1 MQEDK
6 LSKWLA
12 DELRKQQEANHLPY
26 ELGTWEAFEAKRAGL
41 DRKKT
46 SYWISGIAAAV
57 TVLLVASGLWLAQ
70 DIAEDPRSSNQIALE
85 EEPTESTVRE
95 PTFVAPEIDTA
106 GPGKSPAV
114 SSSEG
119 KDTESPGL
127 RGQTSPKADA
137 QAAPKASEESV
148 PNTSDPLASKP
159 TRQSTPNSPVPPSL
173 QHEVIPQEQKRTE
186 NLAVVEPPVKEETEL
201 KVTLPETLVATNE
214 KREEEIVTQPSAL
227 KAELAQAELP
237 KEPQLSEAEIEEMLG
252 KKSFAS
258 IAMGFSPGFGASQSS
273 EYATAGTSLGLGV
286 MVDMS
291 VAGKLVM
298 GSGVAVNYLNQ
309 ASESQSYNYA
319 GMNAAS
325 ATVTKTDEISQVQ
338 VDIPLYVKYPVTR
351 DQKIS
356 VQAGFSNLIT
366 FNQGAAQESS
376 YTRQVAVYD

>member
-1 MQEDK
+1 
-6 LSKWLA
+6 
-12 DELRKQQEANHLPY
+12 
-26 ELGTWEAFEAKRAGL
+26 
-41 DRKKT
+41 
-46 SYWISGIAAAV
+46 
-57 TVLLVASGLWLAQ
+57 
-70 DIAEDPRSSNQIALE
+70 
-85 EEPTESTVRE
+85 
-95 PTFVAPEIDTA
+95 
-106 GPGKSPAV
+106 
-114 SSSEG
+114 
-119 KDTESPGL
+119 
-127 RGQTSPKADA
+127 
-137 QAAPKASEESV
+137 
-148 PNTSDPLASKP
+148 
-159 TRQSTPNSPVPPSL
+159 
-173 QHEVIPQEQKRTE
+173 
-186 NLAVVEPPVKEETEL
+186 
-201 KVTLPETLVATNE
+201 
-214 KREEEIVTQPSAL
+214 
-227 KAELAQAELP
+227 LAQAELP

-366 FNQGAAQESS
+366 FHQGAAQESS
-376 YTRQVAVYD
+376 YARPVAVYDALADNSFRLHYESVTQTQDLSVANQKFYPFATANLGVNIRLFEAKKTSFEVMPFYNHPLQEFSGYGEKLG